1 MRAFIF
7 IFLISLAS
15 PVFAQQAVNWDISN
29 LRIGEFKL
37 MMKESDAVALARK
50 PLQVPSESNR
60 YQGTTIVKYN
70 NELINVTLGEHY
82 TDVQNGNSM
91 SITELSTKSAK
102 FKTRSGIGVGSSREE
117 LWNTYKDLS
126 RIEIFKPYDAD
137 GERIETDR
145 NFSIFDEDAGTM
157 LTFVLRNN
165 KVIEI
170 RVSIA
175 YEGC

>member
-1 MRAFIF
+1 MRYV
-7 IFLISLAS
+7 IFLLLMSFASSL
-15 PVFAQQAVNWDISN
+15 FAQQTVNWDIST

-37 MMKESDAVALARK
+37 MMKESEAVSLARK
-50 PLQVPSESNR
+50 PLQVPSESDP

-91 SITELSTKSAK
+91 SVTELSTKSTK
-102 FKTRSGIGVGSSREE
+102 FRTRSGIGVGSSREE
-117 LWNTYKDLS
+117 LWNTYKDFS
-126 RIEIFKPYDAD
+126 RIEIFKPYDTN
-137 GERIETDR
+137 GERIATDR
-145 NFSIFDEDAGTM
+145 NFSIYDEDAGTT
-157 LTFVLRNN
+157 LTFVLRDD
-165 KVIEI
+165 KVVEI